1 MFHQDIFK
9 KADTLFVKVPL
20 FETLLLFKG
29 HTGPLSISEDGN
41 TIYFA
46 KNKKIPKK
54 GIHLLEICSYT
65 KTAIGWGN
73 VKVLSLNVP
82 DA

>member
-1 MFHQDIFK
+1 
-9 KADTLFVKVPL
+9 
-20 FETLLLFKG
+20 
-29 HTGPLSISEDGN
+29 LSISEDGN

-54 GIHLLEICSYT
+54 GIHLLEICSNT